1 MTTQSTHSTARDE
14 SARELLRGDRHMAYP
29 VSKDPAVELK
39 RNIIVRAGAGS
50 GKTTILIDRMI
61 ALVRSGVAPST
72 IVAITFTNRAAAE
85 LRERFFARLLE
96 VHEVL
101 EERDGTE
108 WIEERQ
114 RVAHAL
120 RHSDDAFIGTIH
132 AFCLRLLRQRSLQ
145 AGLPP
150 DFRQVEESDELNMRQ
165 AFWQQ
170 RVEEA
175 HATADP
181 DWALLARGEVSWSGV
196 FNLFGVLSSNQSV
209 RFEQS
214 GAERPDLST
223 VFTLTRLM
231 IEALESIVP
240 PSDDPDEF
248 MTAVERARLRLAA
261 ASEDDFK
268 RIRVLKA
275 LMEGMDASDD
285 PSIKITLNRWDT
297 DRISDLYKLAQ
308 RIKKGEDDL
317 VAGRSVKDVLS
328 GPIRCAVLAWD
339 AWLHDVAL
347 RFAGQAV
354 EVYRRY
360 RVQQGL
366 LTYDDLLHEATRLVL
381 SSATARRVF
390 QERYRYL
397 LVDEFQDT
405 DPAQAALLFGL
416 CSLDPD
422 SGDWARSQLQPG
434 KLFVV
439 GDDKQSIYRF
449 RKADFQVFATVAEA
463 VVRDGG
469 KEVGLTA
476 NFRTDEALCEWIN
489 TSVGEVFA
497 MQEAPHQARWERL
510 EPAKGRIGPE
520 QPVVHLAVGKSG
532 QRAQKPRVV
541 AEAAVIAERIRA
553 SVASGKSSFGD
564 HMILVR
570 THTNVPIFLDM
581 FSRLRIPVSLPGGK
595 QKGAE
600 SVVRMIHDLFRV
612 LLKPDDGVAL
622 IATLRGILFGI
633 KDSDLQA
640 YCATGTAWEH
650 MLRDASTLESAP
662 HSVQMAACT
671 LSHWADTFRK
681 ERPGIAFE
689 LFLADSG
696 VEGALRSEPNGE
708 LLTGMLERIGS
719 LMAAWDM
726 QGYAFA
732 ACMRELGRYR
742 SGELNL
748 EPYSVDEPFGACVRI
763 LTVHSSKGLQA
774 PYVYLADC
782 LPDASHVT
790 KLHVRREGG
799 QLLGSAPVLR
809 GQAPFDAVELKPR
822 DWSAHAA
829 EEARFEQ
836 AEGNRL
842 LYVAA
847 TRAQCQ
853 LVVSSHAESDKGS
866 GTWDILGP
874 YLDDPLVERIEV
886 DPPRVQ
892 LPKPD
897 PTVIKRPGQDRPA
910 VVYATAIPF
919 QLDRPT
925 WSLKRPSEKDR
936 HGVSTQDAAKF
947 SGISDGMLFGS
958 AMHTLF
964 EAVVAQRK
972 QGISTGDIQQLARG
986 VMERRFGTEQ
996 APNYIKTA
1004 TEALLAFM
1012 KSAVWEML
1020 HAADRV
1026 LTEVPFTTESDSG
1039 DLAVVTS
1046 GVVDLAF
1053 RSHGLWTIVDYKTD
1067 RASLPEVR
1075 ARHAPQIQAYV
1086 RAWTA
1091 LFPDEPCNGLIWSTE
1106 HDQALSVTDQG
1117 N

>member
-1 MTTQSTHSTARDE
+1 MTTQSAHSTARDE
-14 SARELLRGDRHMAYP
+14 PARELLRGDRFMACP
-29 VSKDPAVELK
+29 VSKDPALK
-39 RNIIVRAGAGS
+39 LNRNIIVRAGAGS

-61 ALVRSGVAPST
+61 VLVRSGVAPSS

-85 LRERFFARLLE
+85 LRERFFTRLLE
-96 VHEVL
+96 VREAL
-101 EERDGTE
+101 EEKNGAE

-114 RVAHAL
+114 RVADAL
-120 RHSDDAFIGTIH
+120 RHSDEVFIGTIH
-132 AFCLRLLRQRSLQ
+132 AFCLRLLRQRSLH

-175 HATADP
+175 HATGDP
-181 DWALLARGEVSWSGV
+181 EWTLLAKGEVSWSGI
-196 FNLFGVLSSNQSV
+196 FNLFGMLSSNQSV

-214 GAERPDLST
+214 GAERPDLSA

-240 PSDDPDEF
+240 PSEDPDEF
-248 MTAVERARLRLAA
+248 MTALDRARLRLAA

-275 LMEGMDASDD
+275 LMEGMDGSDD
-285 PSIKITLNRWDT
+285 PSLKITLNRWDSQRT
-297 DRISDLYKLAQ
+297 SDLYKLAQ

-317 VAGRSVKDVLS
+317 VAGRSVKDVWS
-328 GPIRCAVLAWD
+328 GPIRDAVLAWD

-354 EVYRRY
+354 EAYRRY
-360 RVQQGL
+360 RVQLGL

-381 SSATARRVF
+381 TSAPARRVF

-422 SGDWARSQLQPG
+422 AGDWAQSKLQPG

-489 TSVGEVFA
+489 TSVGEIFA
-497 MQEAPHQARWERL
+497 QQEEPHQARWERL
-510 EPAKGRIGPE
+510 EPAKGRFGPE
-520 QPVVHLAVGKSG
+520 QPVVHLAVCKSG
-532 QRAQKPRVV
+532 QRAQKPRIV

-553 SVASGKSSFGD
+553 SVASGQSSFGD

-640 YCATGTAWEH
+640 YCGSGTAWEH
-650 MLRDASTLESAP
+650 MLHNASTLDGAP
-662 HSVQMAACT
+662 QAVQMAART
-671 LSHWADTFRK
+671 LSRWAETFRK

-719 LMAAWDM
+719 LMVAWDM
-726 QGYAFA
+726 QGFAFA
-732 ACMRELGRYR
+732 ACVHELGRYR

-748 EPYSVDEPFGACVRI
+748 EPYSLDEPFGECVRI

-774 PYVYLADC
+774 PFVYLADC
-782 LPDASHVT
+782 LPDTSYQT
-790 KLHVRREGG
+790 RLHIWREGG
-799 QLLGSAPVLR
+799 QLLGSAPILR
-809 GQAPFDAVELKPR
+809 GKAPFEAVELKPR
-822 DWSAHAA
+822 DWSAYSV

-847 TRAQCQ
+847 TRAQFQ
-853 LVVSSHAESDKGS
+853 LIVSAHAEADKRS
-866 GTWDILGP
+866 GTWDVLGP
-874 YLDDPLVERIEV
+874 YFDDPRVERIEV
-886 DPPRVQ
+886 DPQ
-892 LPKPD
+892 TTDLPELPE
-897 PTVIKRPGQDRPA
+897 VMRQEQDRPA
-910 VVYATAIPF
+910 SEYAAPIPF
-919 QLDRPT
+919 RLPLPT
-925 WSLKRPSEKDR
+925 WSLKRPSEKD
-936 HGVSTQDAAKF
+936 HPHVSGQEATAF
-947 SGISDGMLFGS
+947 SGISEGMLFGS
-958 AMHTLF
+958 AVHALF
-964 EAVVAQRK
+964 EVVVARRK
-972 QGISTGDIQQLARG
+972 EGISFDDVQQLATE
-986 VMERRFGTEQ
+986 VMERRFGSGH
-996 APNYIKTA
+996 APYLIKNA
-1004 TEALLAFM
+1004 TDALLAFLE
-1012 KSAVWEML
+1012 SAVWETL

-1026 LTEVPFTTESDSG
+1026 LTEVPFTTESHSG

-1053 RSHGLWTIVDYKTD
+1053 RSHGHWTIVDYKTD

-1075 ARHAPQIQAYV
+1075 ARHAPQIEAYV

-1106 HDQALSVTDQG
+1106 HHQAVSVMAQE
-1117 N
+1117 